1 MTVLFDANAL
11 LLLLDPKLPPPLDPV
26 TRAPVSDVGRRI
38 NHLVNEIQREHRKI
52 IIPTPVL
59 SEVLVRA
66 GAAGS
71 EYLSRLSRA
80 AAFRIEAFDQRCAI
94 EVAAMTAEA
103 IAKGDKKSGL
113 AAPWTKVK
121 YDRQII
127 GMARTHD
134 VSMIYTDDG
143 DMRTFA
149 TLVGISTTGMAQIP
163 LPPEDAQL
171 SLPWSVATDEAHPP
185 G

>member
-1 MTVLFDANAL
+1 
-11 LLLLDPKLPPPLDPV
+11 
-26 TRAPVSDVGRRI
+26 
-38 NHLVNEIQREHRKI
+38 
-52 IIPTPVL
+52 
-59 SEVLVRA
+59 
-66 GAAGS
+66 
-71 EYLSRLSRA
+71 
-80 AAFRIEAFDQRCAI
+80 
-94 EVAAMTAEA
+94 
-103 IAKGDKKSGL
+103 
-113 AAPWTKVK
+113 
-121 YDRQII
+121 
-127 GMARTHD
+127 MARTHD